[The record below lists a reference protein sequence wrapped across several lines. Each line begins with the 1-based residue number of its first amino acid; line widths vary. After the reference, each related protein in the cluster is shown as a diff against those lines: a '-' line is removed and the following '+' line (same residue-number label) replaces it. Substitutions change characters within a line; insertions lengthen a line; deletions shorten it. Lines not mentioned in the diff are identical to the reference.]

1 MLLAYPSDA
10 AGKARPTPQAQIVL
24 SGAILVPHG
33 VNPSAVDSYGTP
45 SHAEE
50 NLGGF
55 KSGQPVFRNIK
66 DNDISESGLPIY
78 FCDWRAFKE
87 EQRPLISD
95 VSLIG
100 LAQGD
105 SPAPAMQGARVIQES
120 TINRA
125 GTYLIPRNRG
135 SFDLKPFDEVYVI
148 PRIRGFSDSLF
159 KNESEEVN
167 TFVIV
172 PAHDLKK
179 ALAEKSTY
187 EEDAR
192 REVHGWFKID
202 NNVVVWNN
210 GAPDEIKD
218 RNVFDIFTA
227 MGMEALGEIAGG
239 AGGAPPG
246 WIPPPLARGIA
257 SGRGSRTD
265 DTGTSL
271 LLTDGVDLIRRNW
284 VALEWLLSPLAPY
297 LGSVDLKT
305 MKPVEALEAYMWAY
319 RMARS
324 HIYNYFLGVMVDCAG
339 KNEHVHVDLRIGY
352 KPVIDL
358 I

>member
-33 VNPSAVDSYGTP
+33 VNPSAFDQYGTP
-45 SHAEE
+45 SHVDE
-50 NLGGF
+50 NVGGF

-87 EQRPLISD
+87 EQRPLIPD

-105 SPAPAMQGARVIQES
+105 SPAPAMQGARVIEES
-120 TINRA
+120 TINRS

-148 PRIRGFSDSLF
+148 PRINGFPDALF

-172 PAHDLKK
+172 PAHELKQ
-179 ALAEKSTY
+179 ALAGMSGY
-187 EEDAR
+187 EEADR
-192 REVHGWFKID
+192 RAVHAMFRLGGGATVWANEEAK
-202 NNVVVWNN
+202 NN
-210 GAPDEIKD
+210 APKN
-218 RNVFDIFTA
+218 RTVFDAYTA
-227 MGMEALGEIAGG
+227 MGMEALGELLRDL
-239 AGGAPPG
+239 PVPG
-246 WIPPPLARGIA
+246 PVPAPLARGLV
-257 SGRGSRTD
+257 SGRESRTGD
-265 DTGTSL
+265 PATSL
-271 LLTDGVDLIRRNW
+271 LQRAGADSFRVNR
-284 VALEWLLSPLAPY
+284 VALEWLLSPLVPY
-297 LGSVDLKT
+297 LGTVDVGALP
-305 MKPVEALEAYMWAY
+305 PVQALDAYVWAY

-324 HIYNYFLGVMVDCAG
+324 HIYSYFLGVMVDCAG
-339 KNEHVHVDLRIGY
+339 KGEHVHVDLRIGY

-358 I
+358 V